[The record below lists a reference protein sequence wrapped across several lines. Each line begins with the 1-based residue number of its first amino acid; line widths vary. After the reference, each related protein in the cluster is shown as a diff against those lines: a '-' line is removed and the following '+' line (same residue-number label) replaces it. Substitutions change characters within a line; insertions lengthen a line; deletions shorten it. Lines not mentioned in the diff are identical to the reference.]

1 MKSPFQRIDN
11 MRFREYISTKFSWF
25 NRHLTSAV
33 FKLLLWCTMIV
44 AWSVVISIAIDMPNE
59 RALRESAEEL
69 RAEYTS
75 MSNHYNMLSNVMDN
89 VVKRDE
95 NVFRKLFESN
105 PYSLNSDDNIG
116 LVELQ
121 ESLIEKDN
129 DELLDILNNKMQ
141 IAKDNEAKLVK
152 SYDDL
157 RYALS
162 TSSLSVD
169 CIPAIQPVN
178 NRQLTLLAAGK
189 KPLINPFHR
198 AMHEHHGVDYLIPE
212 GTAVFATADGVV
224 KSLSEKNTTHGKAI
238 TIDHGNGY
246 QTSYSHLLDIRVKSG
261 QKVKRGD
268 IIALSGNSGLS
279 FAPHLHY
286 EVIFNG
292 MRVDP
297 VHYFFLELTAEEYQ
311 RIIRIALSSM
321 QSFD

>member
-1 MKSPFQRIDN
+1 
-11 MRFREYISTKFSWF
+11 
-25 NRHLTSAV
+25 
-33 FKLLLWCTMIV
+33 MIV

-141 IAKDNEAKLVK
+141 IAKDNEARLVK

>member
-1 MKSPFQRIDN
+1 MIGIWYAILAF
-11 MRFREYISTKFSWF
+11 
-25 NRHLTSAV
+25 AV
-33 FKLLLWCTMIV
+33 
-44 AWSVVISIAIDMPNE
+44 DMPAE
-59 RALRESAEEL
+59 YKLRHSTDVL
-69 RAEYTS
+69 RAEYTK
-75 MSNHYNMLSNVMDN
+75 MSIRYDELAEVMDN
-89 VVKRDE
+89 VIARDE

-105 PYSLNSDDNIG
+105 PYDLTIDDEQERI
-116 LVELQ
+116 ELH
-121 ESLIEKDN
+121 ESLMGMEN
-129 DELLDILNNKMQ
+129 DELMELLDNRVQSAEQEKDILTR
-141 IAKDNEAKLVK
+141 
-152 SYDDL
+152 SYEDMM
-157 RYALS
+157 YAYQTTTLS
-162 TSSLSVD
+162 ID

-198 AMHEHHGVDYLIPE
+198 TMREHHGVDYLVPE
-212 GTAVFATADGVV
+212 GTPIFATADGIVQT
-224 KSLSEKNTTHGKAI
+224 LSEKNTTHGKAI

-246 QTSYSHLLDIRVKSG
+246 QTSYSHLLDIRVKKG
-261 QKVKRGD
+261 QRVKRGD

-297 VHYFFLELTAEEYQ
+297 VHYFFMELNAEEYQ